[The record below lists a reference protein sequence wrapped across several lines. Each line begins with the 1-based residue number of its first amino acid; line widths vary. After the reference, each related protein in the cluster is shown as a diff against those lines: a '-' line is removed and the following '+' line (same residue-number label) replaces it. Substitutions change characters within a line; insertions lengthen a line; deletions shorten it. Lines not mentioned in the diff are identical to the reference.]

1 MSSAIL
7 EQISAGASAIQL
19 QRMAITQGMRALRDV
34 ALDHVRKGETSLEE
48 VERVL
53 GEAIDDSAVVALQPP
68 RVLLADDD
76 PMVRHLATSILVS
89 GGYRVRQARDG
100 VEALSIIDAG
110 EDIALVVTDL
120 RMPGLGGDGL
130 VQQLRSRV
138 QTAMLP
144 IIVLTGSDEFDTEVK
159 LMDAGADDYIRKP
172 IDPPRFLARVKAALR
187 RAGVS

>member
-1 MSSAIL
+1 
-7 EQISAGASAIQL
+7 
-19 QRMAITQGMRALRDV
+19 
-34 ALDHVRKGETSLEE
+34 
-48 VERVL
+48 
-53 GEAIDDSAVVALQPP
+53 GEAIDDGAVVALQPP

-76 PMVRHLATSILVS
+76 PMVRHLATSILES

-110 EDIALVVTDL
+110 EDVSLVVTDL

-144 IIVLTGSDEFDTEVK
+144 IIVLTGSDEYDTEVK

>member
-1 MSSAIL
+1 MSSTIL
-7 EQISAGASAIQL
+7 EQISTGASAIQL
-19 QRMAITQGMRALRDV
+19 QRMAIAQGMRALRDV
-34 ALDHVRKGETSLEE
+34 ALDLVRKGETSLEE

-76 PMVRHLATSILVS
+76 PMVRHLATSILES

-110 EDIALVVTDL
+110 EDVALVVTDL

-144 IIVLTGSDEFDTEVK
+144 IIVLTGSDEYDTEVK